1 MTARKTPWIR
11 LALLFSLL
19 SPFWGTAYSQSPP
32 RPHFDE
38 EFSKQKSIYHD
49 KAQEFVAGYVTDRS
63 LSDYA
68 SALPSEFD
76 RSLASLGPED
86 RWLDIGAGMGQAIL
100 DYYSPRYDS
109 MHAEGGKRRGKKAR
123 TVAMSIEDRRTVFW
137 DQAAARLEPNQ
148 MQYVF
153 NRSLQEYSLEE
164 LGQFQ
169 VITDVIGG
177 FSYTENVSLFME
189 KVLGFLASNGS
200 FYTVLQDVRS
210 ENGTNRPYYEGSPF
224 LTEIKDAG
232 GSDVGVCSWL
242 KNISCVEVTCESKP
256 DWKPPIEVYRIRK
269 VCDNVAVPAL
279 ETVHFEAGTPPE
291 RGFRLASPPPASPGR
306 TAATR

>member
-1 MTARKTPWIR
+1 MTTLKTTWIH

-19 SPFWGTAYSQSPP
+19 SPFPGTAYAQAPA
-32 RPHFDE
+32 RPDFNA

-49 KAQEFVAGYVTDRS
+49 KEQEFVEGYVTDRS
-63 LSDYA
+63 LADYT
-68 SALPSEFD
+68 SALSSDFG
-76 RSLASLGPED
+76 RALANLGPED
-86 RWLDIGAGMGQAIL
+86 RWLDIGAGMGLAIM

-109 MHAEGGKRRGKKAR
+109 MRAEDGKPRRKKAR

-137 DQAAARLEPNQ
+137 DQAAARLEANQ

-153 NRSLQEYSLEE
+153 NRSLREYSQEE

-169 VITDVIGG
+169 IITDVIGG
-177 FSYTENVSLFME
+177 FSYTANLSLFME
-189 KVLGFLASNGS
+189 KVLGFLAPNGS

-210 ENGTNRPYYEGSPF
+210 ENGTNKPYYEGSPF
-224 LTEIKDAG
+224 LTEIRNAA
-232 GSDVGVCSWL
+232 GSDAGVCSWL
-242 KNISCVEVTCESKP
+242 KSISCVEVTCESKP
-256 DWKPPIEVYRIRK
+256 DWKPPIEVYRVHK

-279 ETVHFEAGTPPE
+279 ETVYFTAGTPPE
-291 RGFRLASPPPASPGR
+291 RRFRLAPPALPGR